1 MQTVPLKTT
10 DDIRNVIFSK
20 KTYIVIFV
28 SPSGPFSAS
37 VRNKDQI
44 TRPIEEGDYALLREK
59 VEQASGLLLPPLADL
74 FWITSCGMSFAYTA
88 VRS

>member
-1 MQTVPLKTT
+1 METVPLKTAYE
-10 DDIRNVIFSK
+10 IRYCVFSG
-20 KTYIVIFV
+20 KTYIVLLKTA
-28 SPSGPFSAS
+28 SGLYTAA
-37 VRNKDQI
+37 VRNMDQI

-74 FWITSCGMSFAYTA
+74 FWITSCGMSFAYAA